1 MRPNQIMKGMKKN
14 VRGLR
19 LLPLYLFTLLLL
31 TIACSSIDCPVQ
43 NVVATIYKMEK
54 ADGTA
59 DTLHDKLSIFT
70 RRSNGILDT
79 LVNNSTNTTL
89 LQLPV
94 GYTNPED
101 TLLFEVTDASGIYS
115 DSVYIKKENEP
126 HFESVDCNIAY
137 FHTITGV
144 RLSSHNVID
153 TIIINKTAVNYDL
166 STEHFRIVFK
176 AADKRGKN

>member
-59 DTLHDKLSIFT
+59 DTLHDKLSILT

-115 DSVYIKKENEP
+115 DSVYIKK
-126 HFESVDCNIAY
+126 
-137 FHTITGV
+137 
-144 RLSSHNVID
+144 
-153 TIIINKTAVNYDL
+153 
-166 STEHFRIVFK
+166 
-176 AADKRGKN
+176 